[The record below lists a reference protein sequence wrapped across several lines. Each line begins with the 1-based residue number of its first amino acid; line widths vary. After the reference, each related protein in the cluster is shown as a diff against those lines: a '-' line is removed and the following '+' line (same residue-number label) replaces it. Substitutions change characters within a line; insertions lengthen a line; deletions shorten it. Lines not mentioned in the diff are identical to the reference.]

1 MILHLSLERI
11 NSGETPYQVE
21 PTEQNGFYQFFTDG
35 GVHYSVGFMEDDVLL
50 SKNSYQLIIANIN
63 NHKSPRDRKVRD
75 TIVSIVDEFFRCN
88 NSTLLYICE
97 TGDNKQLAVD
107 LINQVRYRAFVT
119 TSPTDSF
126 AKYRKFNVT
135 EGQKVT
141 EEIFNSKYK
150 IKVTDDLRK
159 AIRHERRVELAC
171 EGRRYTDL
179 LRWGTFVQTM
189 QAFNKTEEG
198 KYSGAGSNV
207 TDKTWPYPIP
217 QNEIDFV
224 GGSLIQNDNY

>member
-63 NHKSPRDRKVRD
+63 N

-97 TGDNKQLAVD
+97 TGDNKQRMRSRLFEYWFSTY
-107 LINQVRYRAFVT
+107 N
-119 TSPTDSF
+119 
-126 AKYRKFNVT
+126 
-135 EGQKVT
+135 
-141 EEIFNSKYK
+141 
-150 IKVTDDLRK
+150 RK
-159 AIRHERRVELAC
+159 ALFTMISSSIVDA
-171 EGRRYTDL
+171 EGVVNFATII
-179 LRWGTFVQTM
+179 LR
-189 QAFNKTEEG
+189 
-198 KYSGAGSNV
+198 
-207 TDKTWPYPIP
+207 
-217 QNEIDFV
+217 
-224 GGSLIQNDNY
+224 NDNPELSEIIVEFTESIQLLSQKPE